1 MTDVDEAQEVYNTL
15 TKQIRE
21 VCSLRIRGR
30 TGEAWA
36 AFSDVRSY
44 YEHNNLKLLLK
55 QSDEIGA
62 DLRCLERRF
71 GHPSNLVLAS
81 AS

>member
-71 GHPSNLVLAS
+71 ESDPKVPVAVAS
-81 AS
+81 